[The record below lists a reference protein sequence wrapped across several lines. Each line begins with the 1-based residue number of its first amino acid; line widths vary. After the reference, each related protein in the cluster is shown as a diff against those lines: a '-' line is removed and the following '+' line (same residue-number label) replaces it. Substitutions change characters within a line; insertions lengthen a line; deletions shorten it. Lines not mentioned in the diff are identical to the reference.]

1 MLQLFEY
8 QNQEIRVFGTAENPE
23 WMAKDIVAV
32 LYPDSI
38 ASNNTNNYLRK
49 IPDKWKGGKKI
60 TTLGGEQEVTTL
72 LEPGLYRLIARSNSP
87 IAIPFQDWLFAEVL
101 PSIRKTGGYG
111 QGGTVDPQFWSIVK
125 EALAAGIDPK
135 DAIDWYKRFARSR
148 SKGRTLVAE
157 EWSIDETREQAMVLW
172 RKFQKTEAIPG
183 TVSARTLYRHQPFK
197 KIGVDGTKEMLRK
210 FVEAGHGTLTLRGSR
225 VKPAVFW
232 KP

>member
-8 QNQEIRVFGTAENPE
+8 HNQEIRVFGTADNPE
-23 WMAKDIVAV
+23 WVASDIVSA
-32 LYPDSI
+32 LYPNVQPKNRS
-38 ASNNTNNYLRK
+38 TYLRNV
-49 IPDKWKGGKKI
+49 PEEFKGLHKVQ
-60 TTLGGEQEVTTL
+60 TLGGEQEVITVQ
-72 LEPGLYRLIARSNSP
+72 EAGLYWLIFKSKSP
-87 IAIPFQDWLFAEVL
+87 IADPFRKWVCAEVL

-111 QGGTVDPQFWSIVK
+111 QGGTIDPQFWSIVK

-148 SKGRTLVAE
+148 SKGNTLATK